1 MAVENFLLAIILKLT
16 EDPSASQLN
25 VNIRCLLYY
34 NTVWPRLRGN
44 TMTLWGRLISHDS
57 EGDRPSCLIFAKR
70 WRQPFITEASLPY
83 TAIKR
88 VNKYS
93 ISDDPRRWAARFD
106 SPGDVILGSRAGR
119 RWRVAYGRV
128 NVRRAVRRTPL
139 ISCEPAQNLTSN
151 VSTSDNQVDGSHL
164 AVLTSRSFIDVTD
177 ITLVSLRRRFST
189 SEVATARRSRNM
201 TT

>member
-1 MAVENFLLAIILKLT
+1 MTAKVTVLRVWSSPSD
-16 EDPSASQLN
+16 EDNPS
-25 VNIRCLLYY
+25 
-34 NTVWPRLRGN
+34 
-44 TMTLWGRLISHDS
+44 
-57 EGDRPSCLIFAKR
+57 F
-70 WRQPFITEASLPY
+70 TEASLPY

-151 VSTSDNQVDGSHL
+151 VSTRDNQVDGSHL
-164 AVLTSRSFIDVTD
+164 AVLTSRWFVAH
-177 ITLVSLRRRFST
+177 SLT
-189 SEVATARRSRNM
+189 SPTSLSSHYDSVLALQKLLPPGALEIWLHK
-201 TT
+201 